1 MISLNGEEI
10 AKKIA
15 STFPGSVTAADKNAV
30 VVDVR
35 SLYQVAEYV
44 KNAAELD
51 FNYLANLTSVDFT
64 DHFEV
69 VYNLVSLNRNHSLTL
84 KTRCYDREKPT
95 VPSVV
100 NLWRTADFQE
110 REIYDLMGITF
121 SGHPTMKRLFLWE
134 GFQGHPLRRD
144 YL

>member
-134 GFQGHPLRRD
+134 GFQGHQLRRD